1 MENEISLDRVYTPS
15 KDIVARDVMGELI
28 IVPLASGIGNMEDE
42 IYTLNDTGRAIWD
55 RLDGRATLKD
65 IVKALAREFDAPPG
79 EIERDVQGLIG
90 ELFQRRMV
98 IAI

>member
-1 MENEISLDRVYTPS
+1 MENEVSLERVYSPS

-42 IYTLNDTGRAIWD
+42 IYTLNESGRAIWD
-55 RLDGRATLKD
+55 RLDGRSTLKD
-65 IVKALAREFDAPPG
+65 IAKALAREFDAPPG
-79 EIERDVQGLIG
+79 EIERDIQGLIG
-90 ELFQRRMV
+90 ELFHRRMV